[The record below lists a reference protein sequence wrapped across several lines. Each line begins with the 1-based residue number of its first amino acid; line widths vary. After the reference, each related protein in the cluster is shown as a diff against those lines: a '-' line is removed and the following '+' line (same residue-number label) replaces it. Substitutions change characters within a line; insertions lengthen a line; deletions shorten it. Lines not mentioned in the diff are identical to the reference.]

1 MAGNLRTTART
12 TARELFIKL
21 ASRERKKKMRKDGKK
36 QKEAYQKWSNNGQ
49 LQKELETERKCRR
62 KKEIQ

>member
-1 MAGNLRTTART
+1 MAGNLRRTART

-36 QKEAYQKWSNNGQ
+36 
-49 LQKELETERKCRR
+49 TERSVSKM
-62 KKEIQ
+62 E